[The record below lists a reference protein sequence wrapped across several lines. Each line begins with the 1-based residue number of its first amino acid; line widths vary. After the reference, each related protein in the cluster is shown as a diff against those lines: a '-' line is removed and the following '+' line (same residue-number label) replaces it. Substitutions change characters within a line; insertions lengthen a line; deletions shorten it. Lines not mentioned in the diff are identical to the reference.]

1 MHPFSAN
8 GRQTL
13 AVAESLLE
21 EVSLTPFTFCDD
33 GDGSTALGFYQLR
46 ANACN
51 APSSGA
57 CPNTTASPGGTYVE
71 RQLASTVVR

>member
-1 MHPFSAN
+1 MYPLSTH
-8 GRQTL
+8 GRQAL
-13 AVAESLLE
+13 SVAESLLE
-21 EVSLTPFTFCDD
+21 EVSLMPFTLRDG
-33 GDGSTALGFYQLR
+33 GDGSSALGFYQLR

-57 CPNTTASPGGTYVE
+57 CPNTTANPGNACVE